1 MPLTRRVVLLPLL
14 AVAWLVPASGQ
25 SDLDAF
31 MAEVLARRD
40 DNWKAQQQYVLD
52 ERESIAIIGPARTT
66 LWGEQRDYTW
76 FIREGF
82 FVRSP
87 LRVNGVTVS
96 ETDRRKYEDDYLRDE
111 KRRQAREVR
120 RGNAPEPEPPAPT
133 DSAPA
138 DFNAVIRQT
147 TRPGFISSAYF
158 LRFRF
163 DGGRYA
169 LVGREALEGRQV
181 LRIEYYPTN
190 LFREENRERD
200 NARRSDRD
208 RADDNVLMRAMNKG
222 SKVTLWIDPANHQIL
237 RYTFDDLSWN
247 FFPGAWL
254 ISVSKVQA
262 TMNVREMFPEVW
274 LPAQL
279 AVRVGMD
286 TGAGP
291 LDVRVDLDYHDYRLP
306 SVDTRIGV
314 PGAR

>member
-1 MPLTRRVVLLPLL
+1 MPVTRLIALLPLVF
-14 AVAWLVPASGQ
+14 VAWLMPVSAQ
-25 SDLDAF
+25 SDLDVF

-52 ERESIAIIGPARTT
+52 ERESIAISGPARTI

-87 LRVNGVTVS
+87 LKVNGVAVG

-120 RGNAPEPEPPAPT
+120 RGEAPEPEPPQT

-169 LVGREALEGRQV
+169 LAGREALEGRPV

-190 LFREENRERD
+190 LFREEDRD
-200 NARRSDRD
+200 RHGRRRSDRD
-208 RADDNVLMRAMNKG
+208 RQDADTLMRAMNKG

-237 RYTFDDLSWN
+237 KYTFDDLSWN

-254 ISVSKVQA
+254 LSVSNVQA
-262 TMNVREMFPEVW
+262 TMNVREVFPDVW

-279 AVRVGMD
+279 AMRVGMD
-286 TGAGP
+286 TAAGP
-291 LDVRVDLDYHDYRLP
+291 VDVRVDLDYHDYRLP
-306 SVDTRIGV
+306 SVDTKIGI